1 MPSPIGHALAGIAV
15 AWTADIVSPLV
26 SRGQTR
32 AVSTAS
38 APLKRCPTTA
48 TSTPTLVATCAILAA
63 LPDVDLVLPGFHRT
77 ATHSVT
83 AVLIVTIIAAAV
95 TGRVTRWRT
104 ALVCGAAYAS
114 HLLLDWLGADQFP
127 PYGIELFWPFSDRWY
142 ISGWDVFRQT
152 ARLHFFAPEIIR
164 QNVHAVGQEGAILAP
179 VLLVLWLIRVKTLT
193 RLAPELTR
201 GDHAA
206 Q

>member
-1 MPSPIGHALAGIAV
+1 VAV
-15 AWTADIVSPLV
+15 AWIGEIVSPLR
-26 SRGQTR
+26 SHGETQTVL
-32 AVSTAS
+32 APPKQDLVTAASTS
-38 APLKRCPTTA
+38 PMM
-48 TSTPTLVATCAILAA
+48 PTLVGTCATLAA
-63 LPDVDLVLPGFHRT
+63 LPDVDLFLPGFHRT

-83 AVLIVTIIAAAV
+83 AVLIVTIITAAV
-95 TGRVTRWRT
+95 TGQVTRWRT

-114 HLLLDWLGADQFP
+114 HLALDWLGADRFP

-164 QNVHAVGQEGAILAP
+164 QNVRAVAQEIAILAP
-179 VLLVLWLIRVKTLT
+179 VLFVLWLIRVKTPA

-201 GDHAA
+201 GNHPA